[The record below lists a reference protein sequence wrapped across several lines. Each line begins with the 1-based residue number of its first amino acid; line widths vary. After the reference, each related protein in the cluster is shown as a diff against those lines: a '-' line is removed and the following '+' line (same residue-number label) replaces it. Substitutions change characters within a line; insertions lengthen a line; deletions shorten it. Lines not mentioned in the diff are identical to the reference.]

1 MDLPMSRRQFAVR
14 CTTNTGAAPVEPT
27 IRTTELLTAELV
39 AGGLEEVVVVPD
51 AGGQGLTIRGL
62 APGASKDAVREL
74 VEGQIYDA
82 TLDLII
88 LEPGIWVD
96 EGIRRPS

>member
-14 CTTNTGAAPVEPT
+14 CVTNTGAGPVEPT
-27 IRTTELLTAELV
+27 TPTSELLRAELV
-39 AGGLEEVVVVPD
+39 AGGLEEIVVVPD
-51 AGGQGLTIRGL
+51 AEGPGLTIRGL
-62 APGASKDAVREL
+62 APGATIDAVREL

-82 TLDLII
+82 TLDLVI

-96 EGIRRPS
+96 EGIRR